1 MKIFFPKNISGGR
14 LNLSVQIW
22 PATISIVQMLLLAV
36 GLGFGM
42 WLRNLFVRNGA
53 SKLIAFMLAIPIFL
67 IFVLIAFF
75 KYSELR
81 LHEFIAKMIRTYF
94 LDVTRKFQVKYARPD
109 PIRVAIAKAKASDR
123 GVIITQ
129 KDLVLDENELDRL
142 SF

>member
-1 MKIFFPKNISGGR
+1 MKIFFPKNISGGW
-14 LNLSVQIW
+14 LNLSVQVW

-36 GLGFGM
+36 WLGFGM
-42 WLRNLFVRNGA
+42 WLWNIFVRNGA
-53 SKLIAFMLAIPIFL
+53 SKLVAFMLAIPIFL

-81 LHEFIAKMIRTYF
+81 LHEFIAKMVRTYF

-109 PIRVAIAKAKASDR
+109 PLLVAIAKAKASDR
-123 GVIITQ
+123 EMVITQ
-129 KDLVLDENELDRL
+129 KDLVLDDNKLERL